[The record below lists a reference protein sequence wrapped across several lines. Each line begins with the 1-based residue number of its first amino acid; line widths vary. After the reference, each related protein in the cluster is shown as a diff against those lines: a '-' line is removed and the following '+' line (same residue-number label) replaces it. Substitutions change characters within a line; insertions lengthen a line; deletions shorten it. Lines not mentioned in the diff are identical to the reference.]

1 MSKCHCNTFTEKLTH
16 CTKRVRL
23 TQNQPWDTFSQ
34 QLCKW
39 NKDIICI
46 SWWIWSLILNTTGCY
61 RPGVSVHTLGGHVPI
76 IVLLLLTWTRLG
88 EAGLAHLTHSLNT
101 GILSWI
107 KLISFIQNKPL
118 STEFWRL
125 CSWSHKSEDLLKT
138 YIKVIQKDHNQLYSS
153 YWWYEWR
160 GGGI

>member
-1 MSKCHCNTFTEKLTH
+1 MYWC
-16 CTKRVRL
+16 
-23 TQNQPWDTFSQ
+23 QNVTVTPSQ
-34 QLCKW
+34 RNWHSVQRELDWPRTSHGTLSANNSANEIKT
-39 NKDIICI
+39 
-46 SWWIWSLILNTTGCY
+46 WWIWSLILNTTGCY

-138 YIKVIQKDHNQLYSS
+138 YIQVIQKAHN
-153 YWWYEWR
+153 
-160 GGGI
+160 